1 MPLTHTRAKI
11 AQAVRVRS
19 TAVAADLVEPVVHL
33 LYVARELFGD
43 SDKLLLMAN
52 ITLRANQHPTYR
64 RLSPDDIAS
73 GRVTSLPTLG
83 VNLQS
88 LSDATGIPKE
98 TVRRKVAQLARDG
111 FVERDDRNIRYTP
124 EGYRAVEPVREALLR
139 MAVRIH
145 EAVDGVVDAELDKA
159 A

>member
-1 MPLTHTRAKI
+1 MSPIRDRTEI
-11 AQAVRVRS
+11 AQAVRSCS
-19 TAVAADLVEPVVHL
+19 TAVAADLVEPICHL

-43 SDKLLLMAN
+43 GDKLLLMAN
-52 ITLRANQHPTYR
+52 ITLRANQHPAYR
-64 RLSPDDIAS
+64 GLAPEDISA
-73 GRVTSLPTLG
+73 GRVPSLPTLG

-111 FVERDDRNIRYTP
+111 FIERDDRNIRYTP
-124 EGYRAVEPVREALLR
+124 HGYRAVAPVRDALIR

-145 EAVDGVVDAELDKA
+145 ETVDSVVEAQLDKA